1 MLICRVC
8 FYYLLY
14 IYIYRHTHTLVTIQ
28 YLIRLSFLF
37 QVSIALLIF
46 GSVYIYR
53 HTHTL
58 VTIQYLI
65 RLSFLFQVS
74 IALLIFGSV
83 YMYFFLVETVER
95 VDKRERDSTFL
106 TKIINVTRKRYESMR
121 YAAVVVF
128 RRYLVL
134 TLQTHPLI
142 LYCCFI
148 FVFLSDVT
156 FFRLLFF
163 PVLH

>member
-14 IYIYRHTHTLVTIQ
+14 I
-28 YLIRLSFLF
+28 
-37 QVSIALLIF
+37 
-46 GSVYIYR
+46 YIYR

-142 LYCCFI
+142 LYCCFVFV

>member
-1 MLICRVC
+1 MVSSCSSVEFVFIIY
-8 FYYLLY
+8 FLY
-14 IYIYRHTHTLVTIQ
+14 IY
-28 YLIRLSFLF
+28 
-37 QVSIALLIF
+37 
-46 GSVYIYR
+46 
-53 HTHTL
+53 TL

-128 RRYLVL
+128 RRYL
-134 TLQTHPLI
+134 
-142 LYCCFI
+142 
-148 FVFLSDVT
+148 
-156 FFRLLFF
+156 LFKYI
-163 PVLH
+163 H